1 MITTRQKTGWKG
13 KAAAAATT
21 ALLAVVVAASV
32 AAQQRMQTGGTMTE
46 QNKAVA
52 LRWSEELWSK
62 GQLAVADEIVAP
74 DYVRHDPGDPFPAQ
88 GPEDVKRIV
97 RMLRSMLPDL
107 RISVEAMVAE
117 GDFVVSRY
125 TATATDTV
133 GYMGMPPTGKTVRTP
148 AIQIFRFSNGR
159 IVESWAVRDDLGTL
173 RQLGQLP
180 APGGAAKR

>member
-1 MITTRQKTGWKG
+1 MNTTRQTAGWNR

-21 ALLAVVVAASV
+21 ALLAFAVGATV
-32 AAQQRMQTGGTMTE
+32 AAQEGRRTGGTVTE

-88 GPEDVKRIV
+88 GPDDVKRIV
-97 RMLRSMLPDL
+97 RMLREMLPDL

-133 GYMGMPPTGKTVRTP
+133 GYMGMPPTGKSVRTP
-148 AIQIFRFSNGR
+148 AIQIFRFSNGK
-159 IVESWAVRDDLGTL
+159 IVESWAARDDLGTL

-180 APGGAAKR
+180 APARTAQR